1 MEEKKTFCEVYPSS
15 KYCKALKSRVKT
27 LSGCKVLL
35 HLLVEL
41 KFFESSSFLY
51 HSIFSF

>member
-1 MEEKKTFCEVYPSS
+1 MEEKKMFCEVYPGS

-41 KFFESSSFLY
+41 KFFESSSLLY
-51 HSIFSF
+51 QSIFSL